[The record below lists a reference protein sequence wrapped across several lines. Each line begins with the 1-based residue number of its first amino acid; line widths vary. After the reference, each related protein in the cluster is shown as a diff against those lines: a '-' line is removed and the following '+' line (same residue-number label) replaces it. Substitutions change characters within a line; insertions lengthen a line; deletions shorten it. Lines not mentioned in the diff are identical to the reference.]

1 MTNIMLQSGKYVNGS
16 LKTHEILS
24 LSLTVQQ
31 GILWCV
37 ANNSFGSGSDEIKLY
52 VTGKSQ
58 SI

>member
-1 MTNIMLQSGKYVNGS
+1 MLQSGKYVNGS